1 MRNILLGVFMLLL
14 HTTAFAQRTQIY
26 QAAEERLAQGK
37 MLYEKERY
45 VAAKRQF
52 EQVIEQTFPPSEL
65 EREQQQYREARF
77 YKALSTAQL
86 RQKDSDFEL
95 LTFIEDFPEAL
106 ELVEAKFY
114 LGQFY
119 FISRKYREVIQ
130 VLTTL
135 DPALLRLQQSAASHY
150 YLGYSHFVNKE
161 YKAARA
167 EFSQISGLKN
177 EYHYPAN
184 YYLGLIHYEEGD
196 GQEALNYFDK
206 LKDSKNYGRIIPY
219 YVSKLLFELGR
230 YDEMLAYATPLSVN
244 KEVKQLSSINYL
256 IAQAYFKQGEFVKAI
271 PYLKRYQEQGGVL
284 VSEDYY
290 QLGYAAYISKDYK
303 EAAKNLSKTASRQD
317 SVGQSA
323 TFILGDCYLRMGQKE
338 QALSSFYAASK
349 LNADLDI
356 QETAAFN
363 HAKLG
368 YELNI
373 HPQSLTWLK
382 DFVRNYPRSKYGDE
396 AREHL
401 GNLLLSTKNFKEAVE
416 VIEGIKE
423 RNLAINQSYQKV
435 TYYRGIELFN
445 QGVYDA
451 AVVHFDKSLTQ
462 SIDRNIIAQ
471 ANFWKGESF
480 FRLNQLQ
487 KSIESYQKFVQAY
500 PVTEDLG
507 PENSLI
513 AAHYGMGYAYFK
525 QNDYVA
531 AISQFESAYNGILNG
546 DKAIQYH
553 QFITSIFGDL
563 MLRLGDAHFA
573 INAYPQAIVYYQNV
587 GERKLIGADYAKYQE
602 AILYGLTNKREQKIS
617 SLQTLVQRFPNSLY
631 LDNAMLELANTFFIG
646 NEYNKAIQ
654 QIDTLLT
661 RRPNSLLVKNA
672 LLIRALVYF
681 NQEKFDESL
690 ADYKQVVARF
700 PKTRESRDALAG
712 IKNIYIQL
720 NQVETYLQYTSG
732 IPTATVTLSEQDSII
747 FQAAELV
754 YNQNNCEKAVQEF
767 TKYVNRF
774 PDGYFAVNARYL
786 RSDCYARDQ
795 KYDLMLQDLMFIA
808 EQARNIYSERTFAR
822 LSKYHYEQQN
832 YGEALTYYTKLEQNS
847 DSRWNILDAYQGL
860 MRVNFQL
867 ENWSEANRYAQKL
880 IAFEH
885 TPELGKLE
893 AQLVEARLLLQ
904 ADSLSEALMKFT
916 GIYEQSKSEYGAAA
930 KYYLA
935 EIQFKRKEYALAQNT
950 IFELI
955 DKIPY
960 YDEWIGRAFLLLA
973 ETYVALGEDFQAIA
987 TLQSIVDNRKMD
999 DLTRKAMVRLEELR
1013 AAQVKKRGEEKAVV
1027 PDSTEPGDFPNQ
1039 NGDDPTGNSEGQ
1051 DNLKQD
1057 ESEEEGQNND

>member
-1 MRNILLGVFMLLL
+1 MRNIVLGVFILLL
-14 HTTAFAQRTQIY
+14 HSSAFAQRTQIY
-26 QAAEERLAQGK
+26 QGTEERLEQGK
-37 MLYEKERY
+37 LLYEKERY

-52 EQVIEQTFPPSEL
+52 ERVIDETFPPSEL
-65 EREQQQYREARF
+65 EREQRQYREARF

-86 RQKDSDFEL
+86 RQKDADFQL

-106 ELVEAKFY
+106 EIVEVKFY

-130 VLTTL
+130 VLSTL
-135 DPALLRLQQSAASHY
+135 DPALLQLQQSAATRY
-150 YLGYSHFVNKE
+150 YLGYSHFVNQEFKE
-161 YKAARA
+161 ARVA
-167 EFSQISGLKN
+167 FAQISGLKN

-184 YYLGLIHYEEGD
+184 YYLGLIYYEEGD
-196 GQEALNYFDK
+196 GQEALNYFNK
-206 LKDSKNYGRIIPY
+206 LKASKNYNRIIPY
-219 YVSKLLFELGR
+219 YISKLLFELNR
-230 YDEMLAYATPLSVN
+230 YDEMLSYATPLSVN
-244 KEVKQLSSINYL
+244 REVKQLSSINYL

-271 PYLKRYQEQGGVL
+271 PYLKRYQEQGGSL

-290 QLGYAAYISKDYK
+290 QLGYAAYVSKDYK
-303 EAAKNLSKTASRQD
+303 EAAINLSKAASRQD

-323 TFILGDCYLRMGQKE
+323 TFILGDCYLRLGQKE

-349 LNADLDI
+349 LNSDLDI

-435 TYYRGIELFN
+435 TYFRGIELFN
-445 QGVYDA
+445 QGVFDA
-451 AVVHFDKSLTQ
+451 AVVHFDKSLSQ
-462 SIDRNIIAQ
+462 SIDRNLIAQ
-471 ANFWKGESF
+471 ANFWKGESY
-480 FRLNQLQ
+480 FRLNQL
-487 KSIESYQKFVQAY
+487 KLSIEAYQKFVQAY
-500 PVTEDLG
+500 PVTDELG
-507 PENSLI
+507 PENSLV
-513 AAHYGMGYAYFK
+513 AAHYGMGYAFFK

-531 AISQFESAYNGILNG
+531 AISAFENAYNGILNG
-546 DKAIQYH
+546 DKTIQYH
-553 QFITSIFGDL
+553 QFITAIFGDL
-563 MLRLGDAHFA
+563 LLRLGDAHFA
-573 INAYPQAIVYYQNV
+573 INAYSQALVYYQKV
-587 GERKLIGADYAKYQE
+587 AERKLVGADYAKYQE
-602 AILYGLTNKREQKIS
+602 AILHGLTNKRALKVTNLE
-617 SLQTLVQRFPNSLY
+617 TLVQKFPNSLY
-631 LDNAMLELANTFFIG
+631 VDNAMLELANTFFIG

-654 QIDTLLT
+654 QIDTLLAK
-661 RRPNSLLVKNA
+661 RPNSLLIKHA

-681 NQEKFDESL
+681 NQEKFDLSL
-690 ADYKQVVARF
+690 ADYKQVVARH
-700 PKTRESRDALAG
+700 PKTQESRDALAG

-720 NQVETYLQYTSG
+720 NQVETYLQYASG
-732 IPTATVTLSEQDSII
+732 IPTATVTLSEQDSIT

-754 YNQNNCEKAVQEF
+754 YNQNNCEKAVEEF
-767 TKYVNRF
+767 SKYVNRF
-774 PDGYFAVNARYL
+774 PDGFFAVNARFL
-786 RSDCYARDQ
+786 RSDCYARDE
-795 KYDLMLQDLMFIA
+795 KYDLMLQDLNFVA
-808 EQARNIYSERTFAR
+808 AQQRNIYSERTFAR
-822 LSKYHYEQQN
+822 LAQYHFEQN
-832 YGEALTYYTKLEQNS
+832 NKPEALTFYSKLEQNS
-847 DSRWNILDAYQGL
+847 DSRWNVLEAYQGL
-860 MRVNFQL
+860 MRVNFAI
-867 ENWSEANRYAQKL
+867 ENWFEADRYAKKL

-893 AQLVEARLLLQ
+893 ARLIEARLLLQ
-904 ADSLSEALMKFT
+904 ADSLSAALMKFT

-935 EIQFKRKEYALAQNT
+935 EIQFIREEYTLAQQT

-960 YDEWIGRAFLLLA
+960 YDEWIGSAFLLLA
-973 ETYVALGEDFQAIA
+973 ETYVALAEDFQAIA

-999 DLTRKAMVRLEELR
+999 DITLKAMARLEVLR
-1013 AAQVKKRGEEKAVV
+1013 AAQVKKRGEEKAAPKEAGEPEDL
-1027 PDSTEPGDFPNQ
+1027 PDSLGDEPAENTEG
-1039 NGDDPTGNSEGQ
+1039 SEA
-1051 DNLKQD
+1051 LKNE
-1057 ESEEEGQNND
+1057 ESEEEGQKND